1 MSYYR
6 FQEIKPNEKD
16 WERIESAYDSTCFQT
31 RKWMAYL
38 DRIHYK
44 PFVAEVFSDDEN
56 IGYFL
61 GEKLWRACYLGDG
74 PIRGNR
80 NLYARAILDKNGFE
94 RGSC

>member
-6 FQEIKPNEKD
+6 FQEIKPNEED

-61 GEKLWRACYLGDG
+61 GEKLWR
-74 PIRGNR
+74 GNR